1 MLKGLRYGQN
11 YRYMYSSFNVYL
23 KLIEFL
29 IKMLSFLEERH
40 TLKSSFFDFKK
51 HFLIEHTCTVPG
63 IYESSAVNGFVN
75 LLNS

>member
-1 MLKGLRYGQN
+1 MKLKPITSLKDFGIGRFSNEILKGLRYGQN

-40 TLKSSFFDFKK
+40 ILKSSFF
-51 HFLIEHTCTVPG
+51 
-63 IYESSAVNGFVN
+63 GF
-75 LLNS
+75 